1 MRGRV
6 LCRRGCGVRG
16 RRLRM
21 RGGGRLRRSRSRR
34 RVRRRRRGCRGGCRG
49 LTWCLVR
56 LAAVWRGARNLKLRG
71 RCGRR
76 MRSGAGCRVSSVVC
90 VRVAPLLHRRTR
102 SLRTDDVP
110 RCRHGDSR
118 RRDLYERATWGVRV
132 STPGRPAQDLNWLI
146 TNFVERV
153 PDVAH
158 AVVVSSDGLPLAF
171 SAGFPQER
179 ADQLAAVTSGLT
191 SLTQGASRVFEGGAV
206 VQTVVEMQRGVLV
219 IMAISNGSSLAVLAA
234 STCDLG
240 LVAYE
245 MTLLVERAGR
255 VLTPAARGVMQ
266 AAIPGDGRR

>member
-1 MRGRV
+1 M
-6 LCRRGCGVRG
+6 
-16 RRLRM
+16 
-21 RGGGRLRRSRSRR
+21 
-34 RVRRRRRGCRGGCRG
+34 
-49 LTWCLVR
+49 
-56 LAAVWRGARNLKLRG
+56 
-71 RCGRR
+71 
-76 MRSGAGCRVSSVVC
+76 
-90 VRVAPLLHRRTR
+90 
-102 SLRTDDVP
+102 
-110 RCRHGDSR
+110 
-118 RRDLYERATWGVRV
+118 

-245 MTLLVERAGR
+245 MTLLVERAGPG
-255 VLTPAARGVMQ
+255 LTPATRGVMQ

>member
-1 MRGRV
+1 
-6 LCRRGCGVRG
+6 
-16 RRLRM
+16 
-21 RGGGRLRRSRSRR
+21 
-34 RVRRRRRGCRGGCRG
+34 
-49 LTWCLVR
+49 
-56 LAAVWRGARNLKLRG
+56 
-71 RCGRR
+71 
-76 MRSGAGCRVSSVVC
+76 
-90 VRVAPLLHRRTR
+90 
-102 SLRTDDVP
+102 
-110 RCRHGDSR
+110 
-118 RRDLYERATWGVRV
+118 V
-132 STPGRPAQDLNWLI
+132 STPGRPVQDLSWLI

-219 IMAISNGSSLAVLAA
+219 IMAISNGASLAVLAA

-255 VLTPAARGVMQ
+255 VLTPAARGSVMQ
-266 AAIPGDGRR
+266 GAMPGDGRR